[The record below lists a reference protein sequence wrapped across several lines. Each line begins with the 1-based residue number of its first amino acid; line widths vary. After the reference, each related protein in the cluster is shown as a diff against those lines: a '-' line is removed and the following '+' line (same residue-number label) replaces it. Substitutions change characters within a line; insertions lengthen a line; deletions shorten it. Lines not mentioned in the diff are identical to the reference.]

1 MSRIGKYFY
10 DRSLRKFSEKI
21 KVWLEDKSGD
31 DLIELVLNYYFH
43 SFSSH
48 VNDLKDILYD
58 IEERYHIMSNY
69 FSRNV
74 CLYSP
79 EIKKFSFDKTINDG
93 DWLSVNKV
101 LQNGFLEIY
110 NVPHLYNKFGLVSLY
125 YDISSITGYSKR
137 GFLEF
142 IRECYCHSFNIEFE
156 PVVYLSVKDKNGK
169 EYKVDNTLA
178 RFELDLLRNGY
189 SLLREDGSNLIYIY
203 DR

>member
-1 MSRIGKYFY
+1 MSRIYKYFY

-79 EIKKFSFDKTINDG
+79 EIKKI
-93 DWLSVNKV
+93 
-101 LQNGFLEIY
+101 
-110 NVPHLYNKFGLVSLY
+110 
-125 YDISSITGYSKR
+125 
-137 GFLEF
+137 
-142 IRECYCHSFNIEFE
+142 
-156 PVVYLSVKDKNGK
+156 
-169 EYKVDNTLA
+169 
-178 RFELDLLRNGY
+178 
-189 SLLREDGSNLIYIY
+189 LI
-203 DR
+203 